1 MDTDLRTSSASPPL
15 LAVSNGP
22 DDPHG
27 RSGDGVEWRVVRSR
41 RCEPCQAYL
50 ATYRRAVELGAAGG
64 RVEMPAEMKARLR
77 EFLLSTLRDVK

>member
-1 MDTDLRTSSASPPL
+1 M
-15 LAVSNGP
+15 
-22 DDPHG
+22 
-27 RSGDGVEWRVVRSR
+27 RSR